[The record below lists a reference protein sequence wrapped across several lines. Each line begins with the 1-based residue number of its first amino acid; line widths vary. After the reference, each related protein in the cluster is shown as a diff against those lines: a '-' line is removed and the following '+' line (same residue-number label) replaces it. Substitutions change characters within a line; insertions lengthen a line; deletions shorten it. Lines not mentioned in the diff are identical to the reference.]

1 MWLDM
6 PLNVK
11 KSACLCAD
19 GRFDAKCVNIVTRE
33 GRELSWVN
41 NIRHLGIYIESASS
55 FNSSLDAAK
64 RSFYRSF
71 NAILGKLDELPR
83 MK

>member
-11 KSACLCAD
+11 KSACLCVG
-19 GRFDAKCVNIVTRE
+19 GRFNAKCANIVTRE

-41 NIRHLGIYIESASS
+41 NI
-55 FNSSLDAAK
+55 
-64 RSFYRSF
+64 
-71 NAILGKLDELPR
+71 
-83 MK
+83 